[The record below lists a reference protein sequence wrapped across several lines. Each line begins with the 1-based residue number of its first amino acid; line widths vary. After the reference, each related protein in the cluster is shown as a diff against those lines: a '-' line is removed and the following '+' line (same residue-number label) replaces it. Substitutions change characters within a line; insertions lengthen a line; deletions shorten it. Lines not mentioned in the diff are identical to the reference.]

1 MYFGKLDE
9 KYLDSLPDN
18 IADKIDFFGQ
28 MIVAI
33 GNILS
38 VIGIATEATEV
49 ADVEEDIDEDGGN
62 ASSGDNSPSESNVG
76 FVLALLGAS
85 LITIG
90 DMVSSG
96 GLALEI
102 QLDALNEKKTKQH
115 NEEQELRF
123 KNLETRFYYLQRDMN
138 ILIQNTESL
147 HNEVIYLRNK
157 IHPHLY

>member
-1 MYFGKLDE
+1 MLFRKLDE
-9 KYLDSLPDN
+9 SYLDSLPDN
-18 IADKIDFFGQ
+18 LADKIDFFGQ
-28 MIVAI
+28 MIVAL
-33 GNILS
+33 GNILT

-49 ADVEEDIDEDGGN
+49 AEVEEDVEEDGEN
-62 ASSGDNSPSESNVG
+62 NSSTENPVTDSNIG

-115 NEEQELRF
+115 NEEQEIRF
-123 KNLETRFYYLQRDMN
+123 KNLENRVYYLQRDMSA
-138 ILIQNTESL
+138 LIQKTESL
-147 HNEVIYLRNK
+147 HNEVVFLRN
-157 IHPHLY
+157 IIYPHLY

>member
-1 MYFGKLDE
+1 MYFRKLDE

-28 MIVAI
+28 MIVAL
-33 GNILS
+33 GNILT

-49 ADVEEDIDEDGGN
+49 ADVEEDIDEAGEN

-76 FVLALLGAS
+76 FILALLGAS

-102 QLDALNEKKTKQH
+102 QLDALNEKKIKQQ
-115 NEEQELRF
+115 NEEQEIRF
-123 KNLETRFYYLQRDMN
+123 KTLETRVYYLQRDMSA
-138 ILIQNTESL
+138 LIQKTESL
-147 HNEVIYLRNK
+147 YNEVIFLRKTIYPYLS
-157 IHPHLY
+157 

>member
-1 MYFGKLDE
+1 MLFRKLDE
-9 KYLDSLPDN
+9 SYLESLPDN
-18 IADKIDFFGQ
+18 LADKIDFFGQ
-28 MIVAI
+28 MIVAL
-33 GNILS
+33 GNILT

-49 ADVEEDIDEDGGN
+49 EEVEEDGEN
-62 ASSGDNSPSESNVG
+62 NSSTENPVTDSNTG

-115 NEEQELRF
+115 NQEQELRF
-123 KNLETRFYYLQRDMN
+123 KNLENRVYYLQRDMST
-138 ILIQNTESL
+138 LIQKTESL
-147 HNEVIYLRNK
+147 HNEVVFLRN
-157 IHPHLY
+157 IIYPHLY

>member
-1 MYFGKLDE
+1 MLFRKLDE
-9 KYLDSLPDN
+9 SYLESLPDN
-18 IADKIDFFGQ
+18 LADKIDFFGQ

-33 GNILS
+33 GNILT

-49 ADVEEDIDEDGGN
+49 ADVEEDIDEDGEN
-62 ASSGDNSPSESNVG
+62 TSSGDNSPSESNVG

-123 KNLETRFYYLQRDMN
+123 KNLENRVYYLQRDMSA
-138 ILIQNTESL
+138 LVQQTESL
-147 HNEVIYLRNK
+147 HNEVVYLRN
-157 IHPHLY
+157 IIYPHLY